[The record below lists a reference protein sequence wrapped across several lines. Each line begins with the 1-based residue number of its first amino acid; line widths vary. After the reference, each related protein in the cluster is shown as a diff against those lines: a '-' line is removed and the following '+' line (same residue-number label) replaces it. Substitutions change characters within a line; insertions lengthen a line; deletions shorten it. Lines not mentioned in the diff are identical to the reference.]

1 MEDSNEPTSGY
12 KIGVPLQNTEDHLA
26 RLLGRQSEES
36 IDSTE
41 LTSRDERDLA
51 IDNDDESLLSEAE
64 VENAQDDVI
73 DADDDDSMRSNNL
86 TPVELSDSTRL
97 SDLFDTE
104 NESRKREGHVI
115 SPEDRN

>member
-1 MEDSNEPTSGY
+1 MEDTNEPTSGY
-12 KIGVPLQNTEDHLA
+12 KTGVPLQNTEDHLA

-51 IDNDDESLLSEAE
+51 IDDDDEALLSEAE
-64 VENAQDDVI
+64 VENAEDDAI
-73 DADDDDSMRSNNL
+73 DADNDNSILSNNL
-86 TPVELSDSTRL
+86 TPEELSDSTRR

-104 NESRKREGHVI
+104 NESKRREGHVI
-115 SPEDRN
+115 SPEDRG